1 MAYYLYTLTAYDNS
15 QVDQSLITN
24 GRTAVVEH
32 NFTSTQCD
40 NTSTLN
46 IAAATSPHNGQPAG
60 YLANNS
66 AISSPNNPFNR
77 VNSNTTKNF
86 TEQYFGLVLIDAETL
101 TVGDV
106 AGTIGASFERD
117 WAGSGKSLT
126 WHTPSLLPG
135 DFYTL
140 IVPTDKGVYQT
151 LDPRT
156 GNVLVWHIPTNELG
170 VYGQNANLP
179 TTGAPVLSSDTD
191 EQAGGKIWAMGF
203 GLINQQG
210 NALPYITVT

>member
-1 MAYYLYTLTAYDNS
+1 MAYYLYTLTAYNNS
-15 QVDQSLITN
+15 QVGQSLSSN

-32 NFTSTQCD
+32 NFTSTQCA
-40 NTSTLN
+40 NTTQLN
-46 IAAATSPHNGQPAG
+46 INAASSPHDGQPAG
-60 YLANNS
+60 YLAS
-66 AISSPNNPFNR
+66 TSIISSPNNPFNR

-86 TEQYFGLVLIDAETL
+86 SEQYFGLVLIDAETL

-106 AGTIGASFERD
+106 AGTIGAAGEVD
-117 WAGSGKSLT
+117 WAGSVKSLT
-126 WHTPSLLPG
+126 WHTPSLAPG

-140 IVPTDKGVYQT
+140 IVPTDRGVYQT

-156 GNVLVWHIPTNELG
+156 GNVLVWHIPTSELG

-179 TTGAPVLSSDTD
+179 TNGAPVLASDSD

-210 NALPYITVT
+210 NALPYVNVL